1 MKKISLL
8 LASVLLCTLVFAR
21 GIDGPV
27 KGSSVAITN
36 NIGST
41 LYKVYYKSERLGNVK
56 VSILDEK
63 GYTLFD
69 ETMNKVDG
77 FLRPYNFVG
86 LPEGQYTVK
95 VEDENGKVVEK
106 VNYKSGRVEKLIH
119 VQKLAGE
126 EKYMLSISSPIP
138 EDVFIYIFDEKDNL
152 IHNEIQSIKGEF
164 AQIYNLKGIK
174 SFTIEVS
181 DKLGVVKKITY

>member
-95 VEDENGKVVEK
+95 VEDENGKMVEK

-174 SFTIEVS
+174 SFSIEVS